1 MQFFWTGACAST
13 SAARNRFDCPDDA
26 QVAGMRLRIGI
37 QFSYDSSTIPMRFFR
52 ELDPFASHVAV
63 AALAIAT
70 WVFLIVPLWRRWRPR
85 LLLLSKNNLLK
96 KRLAAATIVLLVFAV
111 GLWTGWHK
119 DAISAR
125 LSRGHSEL
133 TRTIPS
139 PSPSPS
145 PLTLTESSVEAMAQ
159 TPAFWP
165 PLVDQTPASWPS
177 LVDQLLR
184 EGIELRD
191 RGDTTNAIERLQE
204 ALDSE
209 PNNAA
214 VLAEL
219 AKTYDLMQLYDRA
232 NEMWRKLQEMGP
244 SAGAAYELADRR
256 LKLGVPTPAAAPMPT
271 APDSSSREVSTSP
284 YGTAADFAKYAIK
297 PREHEIDQVPPL
309 PTSTASEVSSPATRA
324 SPAEPG
330 PSAETAVAQ
339 PGGRLIVLR
348 APNFGWNL
356 ALNLKIDGRT
366 AANIVQ
372 SRRYDHFVPE
382 GRHTLTV
389 SVVPNYQPTST
400 VLNVRRGQTYVFT
413 ATRENTD
420 SVVLVPSALPPGQPH

>member
-1 MQFFWTGACAST
+1 MF
-13 SAARNRFDCPDDA
+13 RFDPIA
-26 QVAGMRLRIGI
+26 L
-37 QFSYDSSTIPMRFFR
+37 IP
-52 ELDPFASHVAV
+52 ELGPLASHVAV

-96 KRLAAATIVLLVFAV
+96 KRLAAATIVILVFAV

-125 LSRGHSEL
+125 LSRWHSEL

-165 PLVDQTPASWPS
+165 S

-204 ALDSE
+204 ALGSE

-271 APDSSSREVSTSP
+271 APDFLSREVSTSP
-284 YGTAADFAKYAIK
+284 YGTAADFAKHDTK
-297 PREHEIDQVPPL
+297 PREHEIDQVPLL
-309 PTSTASEVSSPATRA
+309 PTFTASEVSSPAPRA

-348 APNFGWNL
+348 AANFGWNL

-372 SRRYDHFVPE
+372 GRRYDDFVPA
-382 GRHTLTV
+382 GRHMLTV
-389 SVVPNYQPTST
+389 SAVPNYQPTSA
-400 VLNVRRGQTYVFT
+400 VLNVQRGQTYIFT
-413 ATRENTD
+413 ATRQNTD

>member
-1 MQFFWTGACAST
+1 MKRFKI
-13 SAARNRFDCPDDA
+13 AA
-26 QVAGMRLRIGI
+26 M
-37 QFSYDSSTIPMRFFR
+37 
-52 ELDPFASHVAV
+52 
-63 AALAIAT
+63 
-70 WVFLIVPLWRRWRPR
+70 
-85 LLLLSKNNLLK
+85 
-96 KRLAAATIVLLVFAV
+96 VLLALGL

-125 LSRGHSEL
+125 LSRWHSEL

-145 PLTLTESSVEAMAQ
+145 PLALTESSVDATAQ
-159 TPAFWP
+159 TPASWP
-165 PLVDQTPASWPS
+165 PLADQTPASWPS
-177 LVDQLLR
+177 LVDQLKR

-219 AKTYDLMQLYDRA
+219 AKTYDLTQLYDRA
-232 NEMWRKLQEMGP
+232 NEIWRKLQEMGP

-256 LKLGVPTPAAAPMPT
+256 LKLGDPTPAAAPMPT
-271 APDSSSREVSTSP
+271 ALDSSSPEVSTSP
-284 YGTAADFAKYAIK
+284 YETAADFSEYATK
-297 PREHEIDQVPPL
+297 PPEHEIEQLPPL

-330 PSAETAVAQ
+330 PSAETAVVQ
-339 PGGRLIVLR
+339 PGGRLVVLR
-348 APNFGWNL
+348 AANFGSNV

-372 SRRYDHFVPE
+372 GSRYDEVVPA
-382 GRHTLTV
+382 GRHMLSV
-389 SVVPNYQPTST
+389 SAGPNYRPTST
-400 VLNVRRGQTYVFT
+400 ELNVQHGQTYVFT
-413 ATRENTD
+413 AIRQNTG
-420 SVVLVPSALPPGQPH
+420 SVVLVPSALPPGQD

>member
-1 MQFFWTGACAST
+1 MACE
-13 SAARNRFDCPDDA
+13 RGKKR
-26 QVAGMRLRIGI
+26 MGI
-37 QFSYDSSTIPMRFFR
+37 
-52 ELDPFASHVAV
+52 
-63 AALAIAT
+63 
-70 WVFLIVPLWRRWRPR
+70 
-85 LLLLSKNNLLK
+85 NNLLK

-125 LSRGHSEL
+125 LSRWHSEL

-145 PLTLTESSVEAMAQ
+145 PLTLTESSVEAMA
-159 TPAFWP
+159 
-165 PLVDQTPASWPS
+165 QTPASWPS

-219 AKTYDLMQLYDRA
+219 AKTYDLMQVYDRA

-271 APDSSSREVSTSP
+271 APDSSSREVSASP
-284 YGTAADFAKYAIK
+284 HESAADFATYPTK
-297 PREHEIDQVPPL
+297 PREDEIDQLPPL
-309 PTSTASEVSSPATRA
+309 PTSTASEESSPATPA

-330 PSAETAVAQ
+330 PSPEPAVAQ

-366 AANIVQ
+366 AANIVPV
-372 SRRYDHFVPE
+372 RRYDHFVPA
-382 GRHTLTV
+382 G
-389 SVVPNYQPTST
+389 PPM
-400 VLNVRRGQTYVFT
+400 LN
-413 ATRENTD
+413 
-420 SVVLVPSALPPGQPH
+420 

>member
-1 MQFFWTGACAST
+1 MF
-13 SAARNRFDCPDDA
+13 RFDPIA
-26 QVAGMRLRIGI
+26 LI
-37 QFSYDSSTIPMRFFR
+37 R
-52 ELDPFASHVAV
+52 ELDPLASHVAV

-70 WVFLIVPLWRRWRPR
+70 WVFLIVTLWRGWRPR
-85 LLLLSKNNLLK
+85 LLLLRKNNLLK
-96 KRLAAATIVLLVFAV
+96 KRLGGATIVFLVFAV

-125 LSRGHSEL
+125 LSRWHSEL

-139 PSPSPS
+139 RSPSPS
-145 PLTLTESSVEAMAQ
+145 PLTPTESRGEAMAK
-159 TPAFWP
+159 TPA
-165 PLVDQTPASWPS
+165 AWPS
-177 LVDQLLR
+177 LIDQLLR

-219 AKTYDLMQLYDRA
+219 AKTYDLMQVYDRA

-256 LKLGVPTPAAAPMPT
+256 LKLGGPTPAAAPVPT
-271 APDSSSREVSTSP
+271 APDSSSREGSTSP
-284 YGTAADFAKYAIK
+284 FGTAADFAKYALT
-297 PREHEIDQVPPL
+297 PRGHEIDQVPPL

-324 SPAEPG
+324 SPAKPG
-330 PSAETAVAQ
+330 PSAETADAQ

-348 APNFGWNL
+348 APNFEWNL
-356 ALNLKIDGRT
+356 ALNLKIDGTT

-372 SRRYDHFVPE
+372 SRRYDDFVPK
-382 GRHTLTV
+382 GRHSLTV
-389 SVVPNYQPTST
+389 SVVPNYQPTT
-400 VLNVRRGQTYVFT
+400 TLLTFR
-413 ATRENTD
+413 
-420 SVVLVPSALPPGQPH
+420 P

>member
-1 MQFFWTGACAST
+1 
-13 SAARNRFDCPDDA
+13 
-26 QVAGMRLRIGI
+26 
-37 QFSYDSSTIPMRFFR
+37 
-52 ELDPFASHVAV
+52 
-63 AALAIAT
+63 
-70 WVFLIVPLWRRWRPR
+70 
-85 LLLLSKNNLLK
+85 
-96 KRLAAATIVLLVFAV
+96 
-111 GLWTGWHK
+111 
-119 DAISAR
+119 
-125 LSRGHSEL
+125 
-133 TRTIPS
+133 
-139 PSPSPS
+139 
-145 PLTLTESSVEAMAQ
+145 MA
-159 TPAFWP
+159 
-165 PLVDQTPASWPS
+165 QTPASWPS
-177 LVDQLLR
+177 LVDQLRR

-191 RGDTTNAIERLQE
+191 RGDTTNAIDRLQE

-284 YGTAADFAKYAIK
+284 QGAAADFAKYAIK

-309 PTSTASEVSSPATRA
+309 PTSTAPEVSSPATRA

-330 PSAETAVAQ
+330 PSAGTAVAQ
-339 PGGRLIVLR
+339 PDGRLIVLR

-366 AANIVQ
+366 AANIVRG
-372 SRRYDHFVPE
+372 RRYDQFVPA
-382 GRHTLTV
+382 GRHMLTV
-389 SVVPNYQPTST
+389 SIVPNYYVYQPTST
-400 VLNVRRGQTYVFT
+400 VLNVRSGQTYVFT
-413 ATRENTD
+413 AIWQNRD

>member
-1 MQFFWTGACAST
+1 MKRFKI
-13 SAARNRFDCPDDA
+13 AA
-26 QVAGMRLRIGI
+26 M
-37 QFSYDSSTIPMRFFR
+37 
-52 ELDPFASHVAV
+52 
-63 AALAIAT
+63 
-70 WVFLIVPLWRRWRPR
+70 
-85 LLLLSKNNLLK
+85 
-96 KRLAAATIVLLVFAV
+96 VLLALGL

-125 LSRGHSEL
+125 LSRWHGEL

-139 PSPSPS
+139 PSPSPG
-145 PLTLTESSVEAMAQ
+145 PLTQTESSVEAMAQ
-159 TPAFWP
+159 TPALWP
-165 PLVDQTPASWPS
+165 A
-177 LVDQLLR
+177 LVDQLKR

-219 AKTYDLMQLYDRA
+219 AKTYDLTQLYDRA
-232 NEMWRKLQEMGP
+232 NEIWRKLQEMGP

-256 LKLGVPTPAAAPMPT
+256 LKLAVPTPAAAPMPT
-271 APDSSSREVSTSP
+271 APDSSSREASTSP

-339 PGGRLIVLR
+339 PDGRLIVLR
-348 APNFGWNL
+348 APNFGSNV
-356 ALNLKIDGRT
+356 ALNLKIDGRK
-366 AANIVQ
+366 AENIVQ
-372 SRRYDHFVPE
+372 GRRYDQFVPA
-382 GRHTLTV
+382 GRHMLTV
-389 SVVPNYQPTST
+389 SAGPNYQPRST
-400 VLNVRRGQTYVFT
+400 ELNVRLVDFGAEKCPTYDT
-413 ATRENTD
+413 G
-420 SVVLVPSALPPGQPH
+420 SVVLVPSALPPGQD

>member
-1 MQFFWTGACAST
+1 M
-13 SAARNRFDCPDDA
+13 
-26 QVAGMRLRIGI
+26 
-37 QFSYDSSTIPMRFFR
+37 
-52 ELDPFASHVAV
+52 
-63 AALAIAT
+63 
-70 WVFLIVPLWRRWRPR
+70 
-85 LLLLSKNNLLK
+85 
-96 KRLAAATIVLLVFAV
+96 KRLGIAAMVLLALGL

-125 LSRGHSEL
+125 LSRWHNEL

-139 PSPSPS
+139 PSPSPG
-145 PLTLTESSVEAMAQ
+145 PLTLTESPVEAVAQ
-159 TPAFWP
+159 TPAP
-165 PLVDQTPASWPS
+165 WPS
-177 LVDQLLR
+177 LVDQLRR

-191 RGDTTNAIERLQE
+191 RGDTTSAIERLQE

-219 AKTYDLMQLYDRA
+219 AKTYDLAQLYDRA
-232 NEMWRKLQEMGP
+232 NEIWRKLQEMGP
-244 SAGAAYELADRR
+244 SAGSAYELADRR

-297 PREHEIDQVPPL
+297 PREQEIDQVPPL
-309 PTSTASEVSSPATRA
+309 PTSTASEVASPATRA
-324 SPAEPG
+324 SPAELG

-348 APNFGWNL
+348 AANFGSNM

-372 SRRYDHFVPE
+372 GGRYDQFVPE
-382 GRHTLTV
+382 GRHMLTV
-389 SVVPNYQPTST
+389 SAGANYQPTST
-400 VLNVRRGQTYVFT
+400 VLNVQHGQTYVFT
-413 ATRENTD
+413 GIRQNTD
-420 SVVLVPSALPPGQPH
+420 SVVLVPIALPPGQPH

>member
-1 MQFFWTGACAST
+1 
-13 SAARNRFDCPDDA
+13 
-26 QVAGMRLRIGI
+26 
-37 QFSYDSSTIPMRFFR
+37 MRFFR

-96 KRLAAATIVLLVFAV
+96 KRLAAATIALLVFAV
-111 GLWTGWHK
+111 GLWMGWHK

-125 LSRGHSEL
+125 LSRWHSEL
-133 TRTIPS
+133 TRTVPS
-139 PSPSPS
+139 PSPSPGS
-145 PLTLTESSVEAMAQ
+145 LTLTESSVEAMTQ
-159 TPAFWP
+159 TPWP
-165 PLVDQTPASWPS
+165 PLVDQTPASGPS

-219 AKTYDLMQLYDRA
+219 AKTYDLIQLYDRA

-256 LKLGVPTPAAAPMPT
+256 LKLGAPTPAAAPMQT
-271 APDSSSREVSTSP
+271 ASDSSSPEISTSP
-284 YGTAADFAKYAIK
+284 YGTAADFSEYAIK

-309 PTSTASEVSSPATRA
+309 PTSTASEVSSPAARA

-348 APNFGWNL
+348 AANFGWNL

-372 SRRYDHFVPE
+372 GRSYDEFVPE

-389 SVVPNYQPTST
+389 SVVSNYHPTST
-400 VLNVRRGQTYVFT
+400 VLNVRSGQTYVFT
-413 ATRENTD
+413 ATRQNTD
-420 SVVLVPSALPPGQPH
+420 SVVLVPSALPSGQPH

>member
-1 MQFFWTGACAST
+1 
-13 SAARNRFDCPDDA
+13 
-26 QVAGMRLRIGI
+26 MRLRLKFG
-37 QFSYDSSTIPMRFFR
+37 FLTIPAPRNRAVIAMGFFR
-52 ELDPFASHVAV
+52 ELNPVASHVAV
-63 AALAIAT
+63 AVLAIAT
-70 WVFLIVPLWRRWRPR
+70 WIFLIVPLWRRWRSR
-85 LLLLSKNNLLK
+85 LLLLSENNLLK
-96 KRLAAATIVLLVFAV
+96 KRLAAASIVLLVFAA
-111 GLWTGWHK
+111 GLWAGWHK

-125 LSRGHSEL
+125 LSRWHSEL

-139 PSPSPS
+139 PSPSPG
-145 PLTLTESSVEAMAQ
+145 PLTLTEPSVEAAAQ
-159 TPAFWP
+159 TPE
-165 PLVDQTPASWPS
+165 SWPS
-177 LVDQLLR
+177 LVDQLKR

-209 PNNAA
+209 PNNTA
-214 VLAEL
+214 VLSEL
-219 AKTYDLMQLYDRA
+219 AKTYDLAQLYDRA
-232 NEMWRKLQEMGP
+232 NEVWRKLQEMGP

-256 LKLGVPTPAAAPMPT
+256 LKLGAPTPAAVLMPT
-271 APDSSSREVSTSP
+271 PPDSSSPEVNTSP
-284 YGTAADFAKYAIK
+284 YGTAADFAKYATK

-309 PTSTASEVSSPATRA
+309 PTSTASDVSSSATRA

-372 SRRYDHFVPE
+372 GRRYDDFVP
-382 GRHTLTV
+382 
-389 SVVPNYQPTST
+389 
-400 VLNVRRGQTYVFT
+400 
-413 ATRENTD
+413 
-420 SVVLVPSALPPGQPH
+420 

>member
-1 MQFFWTGACAST
+1 M
-13 SAARNRFDCPDDA
+13 NRYL
-26 QVAGMRLRIGI
+26 QLR
-37 QFSYDSSTIPMRFFR
+37 
-52 ELDPFASHVAV
+52 H
-63 AALAIAT
+63 
-70 WVFLIVPLWRRWRPR
+70 
-85 LLLLSKNNLLK
+85 
-96 KRLAAATIVLLVFAV
+96 RLAAATIVLLVFAV

-125 LSRGHSEL
+125 LSRWHSEL

-139 PSPSPS
+139 PSPLAS

-159 TPAFWP
+159 TS
-165 PLVDQTPASWPS
+165 ASWPS
-177 LVDQLLR
+177 LVDQLRR

-284 YGTAADFAKYAIK
+284 HGTAADFAKYAIK

-348 APNFGWNL
+348 SPNFGSNV

-372 SRRYDHFVPE
+372 GRRYDHFVPA
-382 GRHTLTV
+382 GRHMLTV
-389 SVVPNYQPTST
+389 SAGPNYQPTST
-400 VLNVRRGQTYVFT
+400 ELNVRLGQTYVFT
-413 ATRENTD
+413 AIRQNTG
-420 SVVLVPSALPPGQPH
+420 SVVLVPSALPPGDSQ

>member
-1 MQFFWTGACAST
+1 MF
-13 SAARNRFDCPDDA
+13 RFDPIA
-26 QVAGMRLRIGI
+26 LI
-37 QFSYDSSTIPMRFFR
+37 Q
-52 ELDPFASHVAV
+52 ELDPLASHVAV
-63 AALAIAT
+63 AALAIAA
-70 WVFLIVPLWRRWRPR
+70 WVFLIVPVWRRWRPR

-96 KRLAAATIVLLVFAV
+96 KRLAAATIVFLVFAV

-119 DAISAR
+119 DVISAR
-125 LSRGHSEL
+125 LSGWHTEL
-133 TRTIPS
+133 TRNIPS
-139 PSPSPS
+139 SSPSPS
-145 PLTLTESSVEAMAQ
+145 PLTLTESSVDAMA
-159 TPAFWP
+159 
-165 PLVDQTPASWPS
+165 QTPASWPS

-204 ALDSE
+204 ALDIE
-209 PNNAA
+209 PKNAA

-256 LKLGVPTPAAAPMPT
+256 LKLTVPTPAAAPMPT

-284 YGTAADFAKYAIK
+284 YGTPADAKYAIK
-297 PREHEIDQVPPL
+297 PREHEIHPVPP
-309 PTSTASEVSSPATRA
+309 PPPSTASEAFSPAT
-324 SPAEPG
+324 PARPAQPG

-348 APNFGWNL
+348 APNFGWHL

-366 AANIVQ
+366 AANIVPG
-372 SRRYDHFVPE
+372 RRYDDFVPE
-382 GRHTLTV
+382 GRHMLTV
-389 SVVPNYQPTST
+389 SAVPNYQPTSMA
-400 VLNVRRGQTYVFT
+400 LNVRHGQTYEFT
-413 ATRENTD
+413 AIRQKTD
-420 SVVLVPSALPPGQPH
+420 SVALVPSALPPGQPH

>member
-1 MQFFWTGACAST
+1 MACE
-13 SAARNRFDCPDDA
+13 RGKKR
-26 QVAGMRLRIGI
+26 MGI
-37 QFSYDSSTIPMRFFR
+37 
-52 ELDPFASHVAV
+52 
-63 AALAIAT
+63 
-70 WVFLIVPLWRRWRPR
+70 
-85 LLLLSKNNLLK
+85 NNLRK
-96 KRLAAATIVLLVFAV
+96 KRLAPATIELFVFAV

-125 LSRGHSEL
+125 LSRWRSEL
-133 TRTIPS
+133 TRVIPS
-139 PSPSPS
+139 PSPSPG
-145 PLTLTESSVEAMAQ
+145 PLTLTESSVETMAQ
-159 TPAFWP
+159 TPA
-165 PLVDQTPASWPS
+165 SGPS

-184 EGIELRD
+184 EGIELREI

-214 VLAEL
+214 VLMEL

-232 NEMWRKLQEMGP
+232 NEIWRKLQEMGP

-271 APDSSSREVSTSP
+271 APDFSSREVSTSP
-284 YGTAADFAKYAIK
+284 YGTAADFAKHDIK

-309 PTSTASEVSSPATRA
+309 PTFTASEVSSPAPRA

-339 PGGRLIVLR
+339 PGGRLVVLS

-372 SRRYDHFVPE
+372 GRRYDHF
-382 GRHTLTV
+382 
-389 SVVPNYQPTST
+389 
-400 VLNVRRGQTYVFT
+400 
-413 ATRENTD
+413 
-420 SVVLVPSALPPGQPH
+420 

>member
-1 MQFFWTGACAST
+1 MRALLSRAI
-13 SAARNRFDCPDDA
+13 
-26 QVAGMRLRIGI
+26 QVDPTFHIGLSLI
-37 QFSYDSSTIPMRFFR
+37 VI
-52 ELDPFASHVAV
+52 VAV
-63 AALAIAT
+63 AEIFAAT
-70 WVFLIVPLWRRWRPR
+70 SYYVGRARAARV
-85 LLLLSKNNLLK
+85 SAQSV
-96 KRLAAATIVLLVFAV
+96 AAAVAHPSPPSV
-111 GLWTGWHK
+111 
-119 DAISAR
+119 S
-125 LSRGHSEL
+125 
-133 TRTIPS
+133 TRTPAPATQPAVSPPAAIPS
-139 PSPSPS
+139 
-145 PLTLTESSVEAMAQ
+145 
-159 TPAFWP
+159 
-165 PLVDQTPASWPS
+165 ASPS

-184 EGIELRD
+184 EGVELRD
-191 RGDTTNAIERLQE
+191 RGDTTTALKRFDE

-209 PNNAA
+209 PNNAE
-214 VLAEL
+214 VLAET

-256 LKLGVPTPAAAPMPT
+256 LKLGAPTPAAAPMPT

-284 YGTAADFAKYAIK
+284 YGTAADFVKYAIE

-309 PTSTASEVSSPATRA
+309 PTSTASELSSPATRA

-348 APNFGWNL
+348 APNFGSNL

-372 SRRYDHFVPE
+372 GRRYDHFVPA
-382 GRHTLTV
+382 GRHMLTV
-389 SVVPNYQPTST
+389 SAVPNYQPTST
-400 VLNVRRGQTYVFT
+400 MLNVRRGQTYVFT
-413 ATRENTD
+413 AIRQNTD

>member
-1 MQFFWTGACAST
+1 
-13 SAARNRFDCPDDA
+13 
-26 QVAGMRLRIGI
+26 
-37 QFSYDSSTIPMRFFR
+37 
-52 ELDPFASHVAV
+52 
-63 AALAIAT
+63 
-70 WVFLIVPLWRRWRPR
+70 
-85 LLLLSKNNLLK
+85 
-96 KRLAAATIVLLVFAV
+96 
-111 GLWTGWHK
+111 
-119 DAISAR
+119 
-125 LSRGHSEL
+125 
-133 TRTIPS
+133 
-139 PSPSPS
+139 
-145 PLTLTESSVEAMAQ
+145 MA
-159 TPAFWP
+159 
-165 PLVDQTPASWPS
+165 QTPASWPS

-184 EGIELRD
+184 EGIELRN
-191 RGDTTNAIERLQE
+191 RGDTPNAIERLQE
-204 ALDSE
+204 ALDNE

-219 AKTYDLMQLYDRA
+219 AKTYDFMQLYDRA

-256 LKLGVPTPAAAPMPT
+256 LNLGVPTPAAAPMPT

-309 PTSTASEVSSPATRA
+309 PTSTASEISSPATRA

-330 PSAETAVAQ
+330 PSAESAVAQ

-348 APNFGWNL
+348 AANFGSNM

-372 SRRYDHFVPE
+372 GGRYDDFVPE
-382 GRHTLTV
+382 GRHMLTV
-389 SVVPNYQPTST
+389 SAGANYRPTST
-400 VLNVRRGQTYVFT
+400 VLNVQHGQTYVFT
-413 ATRENTD
+413 ATRGNTD

>member
-1 MQFFWTGACAST
+1 
-13 SAARNRFDCPDDA
+13 
-26 QVAGMRLRIGI
+26 
-37 QFSYDSSTIPMRFFR
+37 
-52 ELDPFASHVAV
+52 
-63 AALAIAT
+63 
-70 WVFLIVPLWRRWRPR
+70 
-85 LLLLSKNNLLK
+85 
-96 KRLAAATIVLLVFAV
+96 
-111 GLWTGWHK
+111 
-119 DAISAR
+119 
-125 LSRGHSEL
+125 
-133 TRTIPS
+133 
-139 PSPSPS
+139 
-145 PLTLTESSVEAMAQ
+145 VEATA
-159 TPAFWP
+159 
-165 PLVDQTPASWPS
+165 QTPASWPS
-177 LVDQLLR
+177 LVDQLKR

-191 RGDTTNAIERLQE
+191 RGDTTNAIERFQE

-209 PNNAA
+209 PNHAA

-219 AKTYDLMQLYDRA
+219 AKTYDLTQLYDRA

-271 APDSSSREVSTSP
+271 APYSSSREVSTSP

-309 PTSTASEVSSPATRA
+309 PTSTASEVSSPAPHA

-348 APNFGWNL
+348 AANFGWNL

-372 SRRYDHFVPE
+372 GRSYDQFVPA
-382 GRHTLTV
+382 GRHMLTV
-389 SVVPNYQPTST
+389 SVVSNYHPTST
-400 VLNVRRGQTYVFT
+400 VLNVRSGQTYVFT
-413 ATRENTD
+413 ATRQNTD
-420 SVVLVPSALPPGQPH
+420 SVVLVPSALPPGEPH

>member
-1 MQFFWTGACAST
+1 MF
-13 SAARNRFDCPDDA
+13 RFDPIA
-26 QVAGMRLRIGI
+26 LI
-37 QFSYDSSTIPMRFFR
+37 R
-52 ELDPFASHVAV
+52 ELGPLASHVAV

-70 WVFLIVPLWRRWRPR
+70 WVFLIVPLWRRSRPR

-96 KRLAAATIVLLVFAV
+96 KRLAVATILFLVFAV

-125 LSRGHSEL
+125 LSRWHSEL

-139 PSPSPS
+139 RSPSPS
-145 PLTLTESSVEAMAQ
+145 PLTPTESSVEAMAQ
-159 TPAFWP
+159 TPA
-165 PLVDQTPASWPS
+165 SWPS
-177 LVDQLLR
+177 LADQLLR

-271 APDSSSREVSTSP
+271 APDSLSREVSTPP
-284 YGTAADFAKYAIK
+284 YGTAADFAKYAIT

-324 SPAEPG
+324 SPAEPS

-348 APNFGWNL
+348 AANFGSNM
-356 ALNLKIDGRT
+356 ALNLKIDGRA

-372 SRRYDHFVPE
+372 GRRYDDFVPE
-382 GRHTLTV
+382 GRHMLSV
-389 SVVPNYQPTST
+389 SAGANYQPTST
-400 VLNVRRGQTYVFT
+400 VLNVRRGQTYVFR
-413 ATRENTD
+413 AVRQNTD
-420 SVVLVPSALPPGQPH
+420 SVVLVPSALPPSE

>member
-1 MQFFWTGACAST
+1 MA
-13 SAARNRFDCPDDA
+13 
-26 QVAGMRLRIGI
+26 
-37 QFSYDSSTIPMRFFR
+37 
-52 ELDPFASHVAV
+52 
-63 AALAIAT
+63 
-70 WVFLIVPLWRRWRPR
+70 PR
-85 LLLLSKNNLLK
+85 NLLK

-111 GLWTGWHK
+111 GLWAGWHK

-125 LSRGHSEL
+125 LPRWHSEL

-145 PLTLTESSVEAMAQ
+145 PLTLTESSVEATA
-159 TPAFWP
+159 
-165 PLVDQTPASWPS
+165 QTPASWPS
-177 LVDQLLR
+177 LADQLLR

-209 PNNAA
+209 PNNTA
-214 VLAEL
+214 VLSEL

-232 NEMWRKLQEMGP
+232 NEIWRKLQEMGP

-297 PREHEIDQVPPL
+297 QREHEIDQVPPL
-309 PTSTASEVSSPATRA
+309 PTFTASEVSSPATPA

-330 PSAETAVAQ
+330 PSTETAVAQ
-339 PGGRLIVLR
+339 PGGHLIVLR

-382 GRHTLTV
+382 GRHMLTV

-400 VLNVRRGQTYVFT
+400 VLNVLRGQTYVFT
-413 ATRENTD
+413 ATRQNTD

>member
-1 MQFFWTGACAST
+1 
-13 SAARNRFDCPDDA
+13 
-26 QVAGMRLRIGI
+26 
-37 QFSYDSSTIPMRFFR
+37 MRFFR
-52 ELDPFASHVAV
+52 ELEPFASHVAV

-125 LSRGHSEL
+125 LSRWHSEL

-139 PSPSPS
+139 PSPSPG

-159 TPAFWP
+159 TPASWP

-232 NEMWRKLQEMGP
+232 NETWRKLQEMGP

-297 PREHEIDQVPPL
+297 PREHKIDQVPPL

-324 SPAEPG
+324 SPPEPG
-330 PSAETAVAQ
+330 PSTETALAQ

-372 SRRYDHFVPE
+372 GRRYDHFVPE
-382 GRHTLTV
+382 GRHMLTV
-389 SVVPNYQPTST
+389 SAVPNYQPTST

-413 ATRENTD
+413 AIRQNPD